1 MKLSLMKERIN
12 KQKNKNLFNEI
23 DINLLF
29 GMQCSG
35 NNEFHQ
41 NYLYKI
47 KSQTEFAF
55 INKKNLP
62 FFFKTFL
69 NIEICFFGTFLSIT
83 NKHFLKLIEFTF
95 NILSILEIKF
105 WPINMEYL
113 F

>member
-41 NYLYKI
+41 NYLHKI
-47 KSQTEFAF
+47 KSQTELAF
-55 INKKNLP
+55 INKK
-62 FFFKTFL
+62 
-69 NIEICFFGTFLSIT
+69 
-83 NKHFLKLIEFTF
+83 F
-95 NILSILEIKF
+95 NNF
-105 WPINMEYL
+105 
-113 F
+113 